1 MRKIVGALAV
11 GALSLAMGAFT
22 VNAGTTGKTPHGFYE
37 GKADWKKHHNAKP
50 PGWNKGE
57 KTGWDNYN
65 KPPGLRR

>member
-1 MRKIVGALAV
+1 
-11 GALSLAMGAFT
+11 MGAFT
-22 VNAGTTGKTPHGFYE
+22 ANAGTTGKTPHGFYE